1 MSTPRPEAA
10 LFPVSEV
17 AELWRCSE
25 QHIYNLIARGRLR
38 TVQIGNGRA
47 KTRIPASA
55 LIEFERKNGA
65 SR

>member
-1 MSTPRPEAA
+1 MNTPQSAET
-10 LFPVSEV
+10 LFPVTEV
-17 AELWRCSE
+17 AELWRCSPRHVYRE
-25 QHIYNLIARGRLR
+25 IARGRLR

-55 LIEFERKNGA
+55 LADYVRKNGS